1 MPSKPPAV
9 ILRHPADLTLEAFED
24 IVWSGRAVALAP
36 ELIAAIRATRTAVE
50 EALGGDEAVYGVNT
64 GMGYLSTVRLSEQ
77 EQQDH
82 ASNLFLGR
90 AVGGPPFL
98 HRGEAR
104 ALLLARLAGFLSGHA
119 GVTAELCTFMVDRLN
134 DDFVPAVPRTDLG
147 SAGEIIPLS
156 HAFGTFLGL
165 GEVLAAHDTTR
176 SSAEAL
182 AERGTTPYKPAVKEG
197 IALLAGAPGTLA
209 LAIARR
215 RTVAVLLRQ
224 LMACWACAID
234 AIEAP
239 RTPYHPALGEL
250 SHDPV
255 MQRVLERLGDLLRG
269 PQAEKRVT
277 QAPVS
282 FRVIPQVLTHLQRTL
297 DRFEEDVRRSLP
309 AVTDSPV
316 FHDGRFLTTGSFHEL
331 GLASGMDALCLA
343 LVQAAELCAQH
354 VHRLLDH
361 RFSGLPDQLA
371 ASPGPHAGLV
381 VVHKRM
387 VGTVHRLRPLA
398 MPATVGLV
406 DTSMGQEDAMTFAF
420 EAAEK
425 LRVVEHALRD
435 VIACELLTCRQV
447 WALRSSPPAEG
458 LHEYVAELA
467 DIVEPVER
475 DRQLG
480 PEIDGIAALV
490 TMGAF
495 Q

>member
-1 MPSKPPAV
+1 MPRKLQPV
-9 ILRHPADLTLEAFED
+9 TLRGPADLTLDSFEE
-24 IVWSGRAVALAP
+24 IVWGGRAVTLAP
-36 ELIAAIRATRTAVE
+36 QLLSALRTSRDAMEAALSE
-50 EALGGDEAVYGVNT
+50 SGNVYGVNT
-64 GMGYLSTVRLSEQ
+64 GMGYLSTVRLNDE
-77 EQQDH
+77 EQQQH
-82 ASNLFLGR
+82 AANLFLGR

-104 ALLLARLAGFLSGHA
+104 AVLLARLAGFLSGHA
-119 GVTAELCTFMVDRLN
+119 GVTPELCSFIAARLN
-134 DDFVPAVPRTDLG
+134 DDFVPAIPRTDLG
-147 SAGEIIPLS
+147 SSGEIIPLS

-165 GEVLAAHDTTR
+165 GEVLAAHETTR

-182 AERGTTPYKPAVKEG
+182 AERDASPYVPAAKEG

-215 RTVAVLLRQ
+215 RTIAVLLRQ
-224 LMACWACAID
+224 LTVCWACAID
-234 AIEAP
+234 ALGAP
-239 RTPYHPALGEL
+239 LTPYDPVVGEL
-250 SHDPV
+250 ATDPI
-255 MQRVLERLGDLLRG
+255 MHRILTRLGALL
-269 PQAEKRVT
+269 PASQAEPRVA

-282 FRVIPQVLTHLQRTL
+282 FRVIPQVLTHAQRTL
-297 DRFEEDVRRSLP
+297 DRLEEDIRRSLQ

-316 FHDGRFLTTGSFHEL
+316 FHTGRFLTTGGFHDL
-331 GLASGMDALCLA
+331 DLAADLDAMCIA
-343 LVQAAELCAQH
+343 LIQAAELSAQH

-361 RFSGLPDQLA
+361 RFSGLQDQLT
-371 ASPGPHAGLV
+371 ASPGPQTGLV
-381 VVHKRM
+381 VVHKRI

-398 MPATVGLV
+398 APASVGLA

-435 VIACELLTCRQV
+435 IIACELLTCRQA
-447 WALRSSPPAEG
+447 WALRGSPPSDG
-458 LHEYVAELA
+458 LHEYFTELA
-467 DIVEPVER
+467 DVVDPVEY

-480 PEIDGIAALV
+480 PEIDGVAALV

>member
-1 MPSKPPAV
+1 MPRKLPTI
-9 ILRHPADLTLEAFED
+9 ILRLPRDLTLEAFED
-24 IVWSGRAVALAP
+24 IVWGGRAVAIAP
-36 ELIAAIRATRTAVE
+36 DLLAAIGASRAAVE
-50 EALGGDEAVYGVNT
+50 TALSGDEAVYGVNT
-64 GMGYLSTVRLSEQ
+64 GMGYLSTVRLSEEEQ
-77 EQQDH
+77 EHH

-104 ALLLARLAGFLSGHA
+104 AVLLTRLAGFLSGQA
-119 GVTAELCTFMVDRLN
+119 GVTPELCTFIVDRLN

-147 SAGEIIPLS
+147 SAGEIIPLA

-176 SSAEAL
+176 SSADAL
-182 AERGTTPYKPAVKEG
+182 AERATPPYEPATKEG

-224 LMACWACAID
+224 LMVSWACAID
-234 AIEAP
+234 ALQAP
-239 RTPYHPALGEL
+239 ISPYDAAVGEL

-255 MQRVLERLGDLLRG
+255 MHHVLAHLAELLSGSESR
-269 PQAEKRVT
+269 QRVT

-297 DRFEEDVRRSLP
+297 DRFEEDIRRALP

-316 FHDGRFLTTGSFHEL
+316 FHDGRFLTTGGFHEL
-331 GLASGMDALCLA
+331 GLASGMDALCIA
-343 LVQAAELCAQH
+343 LVQGAELSAQH

-361 RFSGLPDQLA
+361 RFSGLQDQLT
-371 ASPGPHAGLV
+371 ASPGPQAGLI

-387 VGTVHRLRPLA
+387 VGTIHRLRHLA
-398 MPATVGLV
+398 APASVGV
-406 DTSMGQEDAMTFAF
+406 FDTSLGQEDAMTFAF

-425 LRVVEHALRD
+425 LQVVEHGLRD
-435 VIACELLTCRQV
+435 VIACELLTCRQA
-447 WALRSSPPAEG
+447 WALRSSTPPAG
-458 LHEYVAELA
+458 LHEYVTELA
-467 DIVEPVER
+467 DVVEPIER
-475 DRQLG
+475 DRPLG
-480 PEIDGIAALV
+480 PEIDGVAALV

>member
-1 MPSKPPAV
+1 MPSKLPAIV
-9 ILRHPADLTLEAFED
+9 LRHPVDLTLEAFEE
-24 IVWSGRAVALAP
+24 IVWSGRAVELAP
-36 ELIAAIRATRTAVE
+36 ELLSAIGATRAAVE
-50 EALGGDEAVYGVNT
+50 RALSGDEAVYGVNT
-64 GMGYLSTVRLSEQ
+64 GMGYLSTMRLSEE
-77 EQQDH
+77 EQQHHD
-82 ASNLFLGR
+82 SNLFLGR

-104 ALLLARLAGFLSGHA
+104 ALLLARLPGFLSGQA
-119 GVTAELCTFMVDRLN
+119 GVTPELCTFIVDRLN
-134 DDFVPAVPRTDLG
+134 DDFVPAIPRTDLG

-176 SSAEAL
+176 PSADAL
-182 AERGTTPYKPAVKEG
+182 VERHVQPYTPAVKEG

-209 LAIARR
+209 LAVARR
-215 RTVAVLLRQ
+215 RTAAVLLRQ
-224 LMACWACAID
+224 LTACWACAID

-239 RTPYHPALGEL
+239 HTPYDVALGEL
-250 SHDPV
+250 SQDPV
-255 MQRVLERLGDLLRG
+255 MQRILARLGEFLRG
-269 PQAEKRVT
+269 SGTQQRVT
-277 QAPVS
+277 QASVS

-297 DRFEEDVRRSLP
+297 DRFEEDIRRGLL

-316 FHDGRFLTTGSFHEL
+316 FYDGRFLTTGGFHDL
-331 GLASGMDALCLA
+331 GLASGMDALCIA
-343 LVQAAELCAQH
+343 LVQAAELSAQH

-361 RFSGLPDQLA
+361 RFSGLQDQLA
-371 ASPGPHAGLV
+371 ASPGPQAGLV

-398 MPATVGLV
+398 APASVGLV

-480 PEIDGIAALV
+480 PEIDGVAALV